1 MPTITQRSKDDLLH
15 DMICFYRDDYD
26 ELASLIRNGLK
37 GMNDMDEAELLA
49 LFREYGVEP
58 VFEVE

>member
-1 MPTITQRSKDDLLH
+1 MTTITQRSKDDLLH

-49 LFREYGVEP
+49 RFQEYGVEP

>member
-26 ELASLIRNGLK
+26 ELANLLRKGIK
-37 GMNDMDEAELLA
+37 GMDTMTEDELLA